1 LKVIEHL
8 DGRSYADDQTLR
20 ELHWSGLLDLPR
32 LLTWLRRE
40 PMAGCECEVNV
51 GSEEV
56 GRLMRPCGVN
66 GGRVGR

>member
-1 LKVIEHL
+1 MKIIEHL

-40 PMAGCECEVNV
+40 PVAGCECPVNV
-51 GSEEV
+51 GSEECW
-56 GRLMRPCGVN
+56 GLMRPQGVS